1 MKRIFDIAQ
10 KDLAQIL
17 RNRMTLLF
25 LLIMPIA
32 FTLLF
37 GFAFGGAGSAN
48 TDPRLPVGYL
58 DQDSGRLSQ
67 GFKTLLAGSSV
78 LRLDEKPGRS
88 PSDLETLVKD
98 GKVAAAVIVP
108 NGYSQSILSGAPLK
122 LIVLVDSTNPSAATL
137 QSAILAS
144 TSRLLS
150 ATHTAQIVAKVTGD
164 PAAFEQALNTA
175 LISWQQP
182 PVQITSDTSTAIKT
196 PDNQA
201 MSMAH
206 SSPAMML
213 QFAIAGLLS
222 AATVIVNERKNRSLQ
237 RLLTTATSRLQI
249 LLGHY
254 LAIFVMIFVQFV
266 LLIVFGQMVLKVDYL
281 HIPQATLLVAVA
293 SATCISGLGL
303 LIGILA
309 KSSEQATIFALIPMF
324 VLSGLGGAWV
334 PLEITG
340 ATFQAIGHLSPV
352 AWAMDGFENIAA
364 RGLGF
369 NSVLLPA
376 AALAGYAILFFSLAA
391 WRFWSS
397 EEK

>member
-1 MKRIFDIAQ
+1 MKRILDIAQ
-10 KDLAQIL
+10 KDLTQII

-37 GFAFGGAGSAN
+37 GYAFGGSGNAN

-58 DQDSGRLSQ
+58 DQDNSSLSQ
-67 GFKTLLAGSSV
+67 GLRTLLAGSTV

-88 PSDLETLVKD
+88 SSDLEILVKD
-98 GKVAAAVIVP
+98 GKLAAAVIVP
-108 NGYSQSILSGAPLK
+108 QGYSQSILSGTPLK
-122 LIVLVDSTNPSAATL
+122 LIVLADSTNPSTATVEN
-137 QSAILAS
+137 AILAS
-144 TSRLLS
+144 TNRLLD
-150 ATHTAQIVAKVTGD
+150 AVRTAQIIAQTTPA
-164 PAAFEQALNTA
+164 PAAFDQALSDA
-175 LISWQQP
+175 LDSWQYP
-182 PVQITSDTSTAIKT
+182 PIQINSSASTAVKE
-196 PDNQA
+196 PENQA

-222 AATVIVNERKNRSLQ
+222 AATVIVNERRNRSLQ
-237 RLLTTATSRLQI
+237 RLLTTATSRIQI

-254 LAIFVMIFVQFV
+254 MAIFVMIFGQFV
-266 LLIVFGQMVLKVDYL
+266 LLITFGQVALKVDYL

-293 SATCISGLGL
+293 AAACVSGLGL

-309 KSSEQATIFALIPMF
+309 KSNEQATIFALIPMF

-334 PLEITG
+334 PLEVTG

-352 AWAMDGFENIAA
+352 AWAMDGFENITS

-376 AALAGYAILFFSLAA
+376 LALAGYAFLFFWLAA
-391 WRFWSS
+391 WRFWRT
-397 EEK
+397 EEG